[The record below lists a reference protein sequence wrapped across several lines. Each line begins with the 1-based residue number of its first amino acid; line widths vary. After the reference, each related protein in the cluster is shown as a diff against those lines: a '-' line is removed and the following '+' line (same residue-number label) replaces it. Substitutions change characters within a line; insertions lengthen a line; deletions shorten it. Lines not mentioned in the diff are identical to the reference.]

1 MHSSEGNEVTSRAI
15 LRSAALTAALVLGA
29 SLVACS
35 GSADG
40 GSSDGG
46 SSDGSGVDAAT
57 ATSAA
62 DFGGLDGLIAAAQEE
77 GELNVIALPEDWANY
92 GAIIAGFE
100 DEYGITVNSASP
112 DASSAE
118 EIQAAENLKGQDTA
132 PDVFDL
138 GTAVAL
144 ENTDKFAPYRV
155 ETWDDIPAENKHPE
169 GLWVNN
175 YSGIMSLGFDSDKLP
190 EPQELQDLLSDD
202 YRGAVALNG
211 DPTQAGAA
219 FAAVGWISALNGG
232 GVDDFGP
239 GIDFVGEM
247 RQAGTF
253 DPTPATIASGETPAV
268 FDWSFNN
275 VAAAKDKPS
284 WQTTVLPGA
293 AYVSFYN
300 EAINQDAPHPAAAR
314 LWQEWIFSDTAQ
326 ALFLEANAVPVRVE
340 ALKAAGA
347 ADDQLIAQ
355 ATFGTDGDDWIS
367 PDQDQVAAA
376 NAVLAERWAATIK

>member
-1 MHSSEGNEVTSRAI
+1 MNSRAL
-15 LRSAALTAALVLGA
+15 LRSAALVTTALLLGGTLA
-29 SLVACS
+29 ACS
-35 GSADG
+35 SNGDGDDTASGSV
-40 GSSDGG
+40 
-46 SSDGSGVDAAT
+46 VDAST

-62 DFGGLDGLIAAAQEE
+62 DLGGFDALVEAAQAE

-100 DEYGITVNSASP
+100 EEYGITVNSASP

-118 EIQAAENLKGQDTA
+118 EIQAAENLQGQDTA

-138 GTAVAL
+138 GAAVAL
-144 ENTDKFAPYRV
+144 ENTDKFAPYKV
-155 ETWDDIPAENKHPE
+155 ETWDDIPDENKHPE

-175 YSGIMSLGFDSDKLP
+175 YSGVMSIGYDSDKLP
-190 EPQELQDLLSDD
+190 EPTSLDDLLSDD

-219 FAAVGWISALNGG
+219 FAAVGWIAALNGG

-239 GIDFVGEM
+239 GIDFVGQL
-247 RQAGTF
+247 RGAGNFLTL

-275 VAAAKDKPS
+275 VAAAADKPS
-284 WQTTVLPGA
+284 WKTTVIPGA

-300 EAINQDAPHPAAAR
+300 EAINADAPHPAAAR
-314 LWQEWIFSDTAQ
+314 LWQEWIFSDEAQ
-326 ALFLEANAVPVRVE
+326 ALFLEGNAVPVRVD
-340 ALKAAGA
+340 ALKASGA
-347 ADDQLIAQ
+347 ADEGLIEA
-355 ATFGTDGDDWIS
+355 ATFGTEGDDWIS
-367 PDQDQVAAA
+367 PDQAQTEAA

>member
-1 MHSSEGNEVTSRAI
+1 MNSRAL
-15 LRSAALTAALVLGA
+15 LRSAALVTTALLLGGTLA
-29 SLVACS
+29 ACS
-35 GSADG
+35 SNG
-40 GSSDGG
+40 GD
-46 SSDGSGVDAAT
+46 DTASGNAVDAST

-62 DFGGLDGLIAAAQEE
+62 DLGGFDALVAAAQAE

-100 DEYGITVNSASP
+100 EEYGITVNSASP

-138 GTAVAL
+138 GAAVAL
-144 ENTDKFAPYRV
+144 ENTDKFAPYKV
-155 ETWDDIPAENKHPE
+155 ETWDDIPDENKHPE

-175 YSGIMSLGFDSDKLP
+175 YSGVMSIGYDSDKLP
-190 EPQELQDLLSDD
+190 EPSSLDDLLSDD

-219 FAAVGWISALNGG
+219 FAALGWIAALNGG

-239 GIDFVGEM
+239 GIDFVGQL
-247 RQAGTF
+247 RGAGNFLTL

-275 VAAAKDKPS
+275 VAAAADKPS
-284 WQTTVLPGA
+284 WKTTVIPGA

-300 EAINQDAPHPAAAR
+300 EAINADAPHPAAAR
-314 LWQEWIFSDTAQ
+314 LWQEWIFSDEAQ
-326 ALFLEANAVPVRVE
+326 ALFLEGNAVPVRVD
-340 ALKAAGA
+340 ALKASGA
-347 ADDQLIAQ
+347 ADEGLIEA
-355 ATFGTDGDDWIS
+355 ATFGTEGDDWIS
-367 PDQDQVAAA
+367 PDQAQTEAA